1 MSLQG
6 PHDSWTTVVWG
17 SGLQSSLHHRGIF
30 FALGWCRLWI
40 FWPPFFEQNDGSWH
54 LKVHLK
60 GCPCSATTDL
70 GMDQYLLIPFLVGWT
85 SIYQLFWGSLGT
97 RVLTHPHLETHG
109 FDDLVIRYM
118 CSPWVPKTLVDS
130 LSGKSHPSHRI
141 DSDVAGT
148 LANMKIAGKN
158 QIYPNIIPGN
168 IQTSQTSIYPK
179 IYIYIDPNGG
189 FLKWGV
195 LLNQLLKNVFHY
207 KLSMWGYPHLWKPAN
222 ISK

>member
-40 FWPPFFEQNDGSWH
+40 FWPPFFEQNDGFWH

-97 RVLTHPHLETHG
+97 RVLTHPHLETHS

-118 CSPWVPKTLVDS
+118 CSPWVPKNLVDS
-130 LSGKSHPSHRI
+130 LSG
-141 DSDVAGT
+141 
-148 LANMKIAGKN
+148 N

-179 IYIYIDPNGG
+179 KYIYYIYIYPNGG
-189 FLKWGV
+189 FLKWG
-195 LLNQLLKNVFHY
+195 Y
-207 KLSMWGYPHLWKPAN
+207 S
-222 ISK
+222 